1 MESTR
6 GSDVPSEF
14 ESGSGASPEKGVV
27 VGPDETPKPQ
37 GNLDETSKPQEVS
50 IESVKRLA
58 TMDLLRFSTAG
69 SVDDGKSTL
78 IGRLMYDTKS
88 IFEDQMD
95 AIQVA
100 SKRLGEGEV
109 NLALL
114 TDGLRAERE
123 QKITIDVAYRYF
135 ATPKRKFII
144 ADTPGHTQYTRNM
157 VTGAS
162 TSELAIILIDARKGV
177 LTQSKRHSI
186 IASLLQIPHLIVA
199 INKMDLMDFREDV
212 FEEIVADY
220 QEFAGR
226 LEIDDVTFIPI
237 SALLGDNIV
246 DRSTNMPWYTGP
258 TLLHHL
264 EHVPVGSRRNLK
276 DLRFPVQMVIRP
288 NQDFRGFAGRVA
300 SGIIRKGDEI
310 LALPSN
316 RVSKVTGIHF
326 GEEELNEAQAGDS
339 VTVTL
344 ADEIDISRGDMLVR
358 PENVPQIEQAFDA
371 LLCWMG
377 DEPMKA
383 DTPYLL
389 MHTQRLTQ
397 AFITSVDYKI
407 DVDSLHRVEPTSP
420 TQMNEIGRVKI
431 QTAKPIFFDPHTV
444 NQDTGSFILIE
455 PGTNVTVGAG
465 MIRGA
470 STVAVKPTSSPNVVW
485 QPLNV
490 PREEREAR
498 NGHKG
503 AVIWLTGLSGS
514 GKSTIGREL
523 EKRLFAEGRQSML
536 LDGDHLRHGLNA
548 DLGFSP
554 ADREEN
560 IRRVAHVAHLFFE
573 QGALTICTFVSP
585 FAKDRDF
592 ARSLVPEGQFL
603 EVHIAASVDECR
615 KRDPK
620 GIYKAADEGKVKEL
634 TGVTSPYEVPEHA
647 EVVLPTA
654 ELDVDA
660 CVDRLIQVL
669 VDRGLIPA

>member
-1 MESTR
+1 MADEAQVVSA
-6 GSDVPSEF
+6 GSSEAMSPA
-14 ESGSGASPEKGVV
+14 EGSLPHLPTASQSGTSH
-27 VGPDETPKPQ
+27 PDRE
-37 GNLDETSKPQEVS
+37 GELAA
-50 IESVKRLA
+50 VKRLA
-58 TMDLLRFSTAG
+58 HMDLLRFSTAG

-199 INKMDLMDFREDV
+199 INKMDLMEFREDV
-212 FEEIVADY
+212 FEQIVADF
-220 QEFAGR
+220 QSFAER

-288 NQDFRGFAGRVA
+288 NQDFRGFAGRMA
-300 SGIIRKGDEI
+300 SGIIRKGDEV

-316 RVSKVTGIHF
+316 RRSRVTGIHV
-326 GEEELNEAQAGDS
+326 GGQELDEAQAGDS
-339 VTVTL
+339 VIVTL
-344 ADEIDISRGDMLVR
+344 ADEIDISRGDMIVR
-358 PENVPQIEQAFDA
+358 PENVPHVEQAFDA

-389 MHTQRLTQ
+389 MHTQRQTQ
-397 AFITSVDYKI
+397 AFISSVEYKL
-407 DVDSLHRVEPTSP
+407 DVDSLHRAEPEGP
-420 TQMNEIGRVKI
+420 LQMNEIGRVKI
-431 QTAKPIFFDPHTV
+431 QTAKPIFFDPHNI
-444 NQDTGSFILIE
+444 NQETGSFILIQ

-470 STVAVKPTSSPNVVW
+470 TVAQKAKASPNVVW

-490 PREEREAR
+490 PREEREKR
-498 NGHKG
+498 NGHKA

-523 EKRLFAEGRQSML
+523 EKRLFAEGKQTML

-573 QGALTICTFVSP
+573 QASITICTFVSP
-585 FAKDRDF
+585 FAKDRDY
-592 ARSLVPEGQFL
+592 ARSLVPEGSFL
-603 EVHIAASVDECR
+603 EIHVQATVDECR

-620 GIYKAADEGKVKEL
+620 GIYKAADEGRVKDL
-634 TGVTSPYEVPEHA
+634 TGVTSPYEEPANPEL
-647 EVVLPTA
+647 VLPTG
-654 ELDVDA
+654 ELGVEA
-660 CVDRLIQVL
+660 CVEQVIAAL
-669 VDRGLIPA
+669 VQRGLISA